1 MTAAAARRAWGSH
14 VKAVQ
19 YVDGLHDVRHDAL
32 EAVAA
37 RMVVTSRSNS
47 MMAIYGPSG
56 VGKSFATG
64 RGAEMCAAD
73 PVAPADIVWV
83 ELTVSTQGKPLL
95 RDLYPQLVGVE
106 PPDRATARQLEVQ
119 LTRALADTHRVVV
132 LDEAHLVR
140 PPALRIL
147 RGLHDNPDTDFALV
161 LVGLDSLMAGLPP
174 ELETRIQTRMPMSR
188 LADDEIVD
196 VLHSYHDVFHTADP
210 DLLVMLNR
218 TRARGEFRWWAFF
231 LANVTEMMPVLK
243 AKKLTVEIAEMA
255 AEGLR

>member
-1 MTAAAARRAWGSH
+1 MTASTTSRIWGLH
-14 VKAVQ
+14 NKAVRN
-19 YVDGLHDVRHDAL
+19 VTGIHEVRSGAL
-32 EAVAA
+32 EHVAA
-37 RMVVTSRSNS
+37 RMRVASRNNS
-47 MMAIYGPSG
+47 MVAIYGPSG

-64 RGAEMCAAD
+64 RGAELCATD
-73 PVAPADIVWV
+73 PEAPAEIVWV
-83 ELTVSTQGKPLL
+83 ELTVATQGKALL
-95 RDLYPQLVGVE
+95 RDLYPQLVGVD
-106 PPDRATARQLEVQ
+106 PPERSSARQLQEQ
-119 LTRALADTHRVVV
+119 LARALADTHRVVV

-147 RGLHDNPDTDFALV
+147 RGLHDNPHTDFALV
-161 LVGLDSLMAGLPP
+161 LVGLDSLMSGLPP
-174 ELETRIQTRMPMSR
+174 EMETRIQTRMPMSR